1 MRLRT
6 RVGSYRAPLNLFS
19 GGGALTKMAVF
30 GLRIMPYI
38 TSSISIQ
45 LLMVVI
51 PKFEQWREEGPSGQR
66 KLTQVTRYMT
76 IALAIMQSTGLAYA
90 FHNGGGGLLGSSVP
104 LNVDLIPD
112 FTVPRVLL
120 VVLTMTAGTV
130 VVMWLAELITQR
142 GVGQGMSVLIFTNVI
157 AGLPTQ
163 GDALL
168 KSAGWPKFT
177 FLLLLA
183 LTFLVMIVFIE
194 QCQRRIPVTFAKRV
208 VGRRMYG
215 GQSTYIPMKLN
226 TGGVVPII
234 FAASVLYF
242 PLLISN
248 VFPSTGWGK
257 DVQSWISTHLAQPG
271 NLVYI
276 SIYGVLILLFA
287 YFYAG
292 ITFDPHQQAD
302 VIRKQ
307 GGYIPVSALVSPTE
321 RPPAEHPLSHNPAW
335 CPVLGARGAVA
346 VYFPGPLEHPELPV
360 RGTTLTHRRRRGVGD
375 HEAKV
380 DSQLIV
386 AQLRRGLPCGEASC
400 GGRQVRFSLALRLMA
415 GTGGQNRRW
424 PAEPGWDRPDRDART
439 AGIRQGDPGGAG
451 GHLTA
456 CPHISTGDAFR
467 AAARNG
473 TELGRLAQSY
483 MDRVENSYPTMS
495 SWKSCSEHLLQGKAE
510 PAGFVRW
517 TASRATLSRRR
528 RWPACSGPK
537 DLTS

>member
-1 MRLRT
+1 MPIPTSIRNLKAAFLIGDLRNKILFTLFIIAVYRLGDNIICPG
-6 RVGSYRAPLNLFS
+6 VDFNAVQSLAAAANKGGVIAYLNLFS
-19 GGGALTKMAVF
+19 GGALTKMAVF
-30 GLRIMPYI
+30 GLGIMPYI
-38 TSSISIQ
+38 TSSIIIQ

-257 DVQSWISTHLAQPG
+257 DVQTWISTHLAQPG
-271 NLVYI
+271 NLV
-276 SIYGVLILLFA
+276 
-287 YFYAG
+287 YAG

-307 GGYIPVSALVSPTE
+307 GGYIPGIRPGYPTE
-321 RPPAEHPLSHNPAW
+321 RHLQNILYRITLP
-335 CPVLGARGAVA
+335 GALFLALVA
-346 VYFPGPLEHPELPV
+346 LLPSIFLALWNIQNYPFA
-360 RGTTLTHRRRRGVGD
+360 GTTLLIAVGVAL
-375 HEAKV
+375 ETMKQV
-380 DSQLIV
+380 DSQLM
-386 AQLRRGLPCGEASC
+386 LRNYEG
-400 GGRQVRFSLALRLMA
+400 FLR
-415 GTGGQNRRW
+415 
-424 PAEPGWDRPDRDART
+424 
-439 AGIRQGDPGGAG
+439 
-451 GHLTA
+451 
-456 CPHISTGDAFR
+456 
-467 AAARNG
+467 
-473 TELGRLAQSY
+473 
-483 MDRVENSYPTMS
+483 
-495 SWKSCSEHLLQGKAE
+495 
-510 PAGFVRW
+510 
-517 TASRATLSRRR
+517 
-528 RWPACSGPK
+528 
-537 DLTS
+537 